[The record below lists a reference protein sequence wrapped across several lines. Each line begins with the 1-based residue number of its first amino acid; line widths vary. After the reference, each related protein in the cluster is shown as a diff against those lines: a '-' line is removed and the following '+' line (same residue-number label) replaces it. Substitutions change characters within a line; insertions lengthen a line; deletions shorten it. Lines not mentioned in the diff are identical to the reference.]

1 MQATAAQQSVG
12 VPACVLWATGLVAP
26 RRVGVRGLGQAKA
39 DAGRQYLEHAKVQ
52 GGGARCFRGR
62 LEGGSMEGGPR
73 RGGAVGDEVVAGGR
87 ARDDDYRAVGAAKV
101 NVTAD

>member
-1 MQATAAQQSVG
+1 MRDGSTWSMRRCREA
-12 VPACVLWATGLVAP
+12 GLAVFE
-26 RRVGVRGLGQAKA
+26 
-39 DAGRQYLEHAKVQ
+39 AG
-52 GGGARCFRGR
+52 F
-62 LEGGSMEGGPR
+62 EGGSMEGGPR